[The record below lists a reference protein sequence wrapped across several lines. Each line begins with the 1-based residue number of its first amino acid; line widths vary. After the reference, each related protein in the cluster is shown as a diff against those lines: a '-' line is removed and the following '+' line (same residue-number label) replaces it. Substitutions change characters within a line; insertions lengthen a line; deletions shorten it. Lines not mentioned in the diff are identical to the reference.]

1 MKVVMAANV
10 KKREFYIHCI
20 PSASVFVTA
29 YIVLS
34 LLLLTLSCI
43 KDNEYLET

>member
-1 MKVVMAANV
+1 MKVVTAANV
-10 KKREFYIHCI
+10 TKQEFYIPRI

-34 LLLLTLSCI
+34 LLLLT
-43 KDNEYLET
+43 